1 MKLEIFFQSHPV
13 FTGPELSHFL
23 ASYKPVG
30 ARDRESLLA
39 YHKKKG
45 RVIQVRNN
53 LFAVVPS
60 KADPSTYPVD
70 SFLLAAR
77 MTKDAVLAFHTALE
91 FNGHAY
97 SAQHILRYL
106 ALRPVPPVKFRKTA
120 FQGTKFPTA
129 LIRKEKTA
137 FEVVTMERLGMEL
150 TVTSLERTIV
160 DVLDRPN
167 LSGSWEEIWR
177 SLESVGFLDLDK
189 VVAYTLLLENAT
201 TAAKVG
207 FYLEQHRES
216 LMVEDKYLK
225 ILRDLSPKQPLY
237 LERSNRRTGR
247 LVAGWNLV
255 VPTEILDRAWAEVL

>member
-23 ASYKPVG
+23 ASYKPLG

-39 YHKKKG
+39 YHKKTG

-60 KADPSTYPVD
+60 KADPGTYPVD

-91 FNGHAY
+91 FHGHAY

-106 ALRPVPPVKFRKTA
+106 ALRPVPPVTFRKAA
-120 FQGTKFPTA
+120 FRGTKFPTA
-129 LIRKEKTA
+129 LIRKDKTV

-225 ILRDLSPKQPLY
+225 ILRDLGPKQALY
-237 LERSNRRTGR
+237 LNRNNRRTGR
-247 LVAGWNLV
+247 LVSGWNLV
-255 VPTEILDRAWAEVL
+255 VPTEILDRTWTEVL

>member
-13 FTGPELSHFL
+13 FTGPEFSLFL
-23 ASYKPVG
+23 ASYKSVG

-60 KADPSTYPVD
+60 KADPDTYPVD
-70 SFLLAAR
+70 SFLLAAS

-91 FNGHAY
+91 FHGHAY
-97 SAQHILRYL
+97 SAQQILRYL
-106 ALRPVPPVKFRKTA
+106 ALRPAPPVTFRKTA
-120 FQGTKFPTA
+120 FQGTKFPAA

-137 FEVVTMERLGMEL
+137 FEVVTMERMGMQL

-189 VVAYTLLLENAT
+189 VVAYTRLLENAT

-207 FYLEQHRES
+207 FYLEQHREL

-225 ILRDLSPKQPLY
+225 ILRALGPKQPLY

-255 VPTEILDRAWAEVL
+255 VPTEILEHTWEEVL